1 MWEYTDTVREHFLKP
16 RNAGELADA
25 NAIGEVGSLA
35 CGDALKLF
43 LKINDKGIIEDAS
56 FQTFGCAS
64 AIASSSA
71 LTEMIKG
78 KTVEEAAKV
87 LTECGYPELQAVNVD
102 TVDAML
108 AQAREE
114 LFGTLNDLAPDGEIL
129 DVFKVKYDYHNA
141 KVMIKAKATGQDAK
155 RLMSAS
161 GRFDPDT
168 LLNIFSEDLLS
179 RLPETFGTAIA
190 EAESSLARTAN
201 PQLADFIL
209 DKALFA
215 ELRAT
220 AKQIGCPF
228 LDGYV
233 AIMID
238 AANLKTAVR
247 ALRMGKDTDF
257 MAAALIPSGSIDISR
272 ISAAG
277 DKDGIAALYASS
289 RLEKAAAL
297 GAEAVS
303 GGSMT
308 AFELACDNAVNAYL
322 CSAKLVSY
330 GPEALIA
337 YLAAV
342 ESEITAVR
350 MILTGKREG
359 IAPELIRERLR
370 DMYA

>member
-1 MWEYTDTVREHFLKP
+1 MSTKKEAYLCLSAMVRAKEPKLL
-16 RNAGELADA
+16 NADRA
-25 NAIGEVGSLA
+25 NRMLEAA
-35 CGDALKLF
+35 
-43 LKINDKGIIEDAS
+43 
-56 FQTFGCAS
+56 TY
-64 AIASSSA
+64 
-71 LTEMIKG
+71 
-78 KTVEEAAKV
+78 EEAAKL
-87 LTECGYPELQAVNVD
+87 LTDSGYDDMSQMTTKGIEAYLTQRREDCFAEL
-102 TVDAML
+102 
-108 AQAREE
+108 EKS
-114 LFGTLNDLAPDGEIL
+114 APDKAIF
-129 DVFKVKYDYHNA
+129 DVFKLKYDYHNA

-179 RLPETFGTAIA
+179 QLPETFGTAIA

-297 GAEAVS
+297 GAEAAS